1 MAHCV
6 YRVELYFYEKMNT
19 PVCAELAEHNIILAA
34 IVSRLPGSIESV
46 GINLRFNRMI
56 FHRDIRNCYMVS
68 APANDRFQF
77 ALMAVPQIIVSI
89 FPS

>member
-46 GINLRFNRMI
+46 GINLRFN
-56 FHRDIRNCYMVS
+56 
-68 APANDRFQF
+68 
-77 ALMAVPQIIVSI
+77 
-89 FPS
+89 